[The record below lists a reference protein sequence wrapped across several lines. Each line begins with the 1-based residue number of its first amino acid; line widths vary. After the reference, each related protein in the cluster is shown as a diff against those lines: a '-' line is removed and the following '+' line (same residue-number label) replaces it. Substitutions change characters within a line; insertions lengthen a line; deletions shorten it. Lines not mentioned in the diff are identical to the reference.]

1 MKKLILVFFSSW
13 LLTISCDR
21 CRNEQLLPV
30 LNFSYT
36 ININE
41 PAFFDLTVIT
51 GFLYYDAGNVKLI
64 IYRSALEEFKI
75 YDARSTHNPS
85 DPCICR
91 VSEDQAFI
99 EDPCSDSKWLLSDG
113 SLVNGPAAQSLI
125 TYDYTFDA
133 STGILHFFN

>member
-1 MKKLILVFFSSW
+1 MKKWIFA
-13 LLTISCDR
+13 LLTVFVLTASCDR

-41 PAFFDLTVIT
+41 PAFFDFTVVT

-64 IYRSALEEFKI
+64 IYLSEIDEFKI
-75 YDARSTHNPS
+75 YDARSTHNPT

-91 VSEDQAFI
+91 VTDDEAFI
-99 EDPCSDSKWLLSDG
+99 EDPCSESKWLLSDG
-113 SLVNGPAAQSLI
+113 SLVNGPAAQSLL

-133 STGILHFFN
+133 ATGILHFYN

>member
-1 MKKLILVFFSSW
+1 MKKVIFALIMVVV
-13 LLTISCDR
+13 LTASCDR

-41 PAFFDLTVIT
+41 PAFFDLTVVT

-64 IYRSALEEFKI
+64 IYRNAIDEFKI
-75 YDARSTHNPS
+75 YDARSTHNPT

-91 VSEDQAFI
+91 VSDDEAFI
-99 EDPCSDSKWLLSDG
+99 EDPCSESKWLLSDG
-113 SLVNGPAAQSLI
+113 SLVNGPAAQSLL
-125 TYDYTFDA
+125 TYEYTFDSA
-133 STGILHFFN
+133 TGILHFYN